1 MESNFQDIIPGSDP
15 SKERKYPTETS
26 HTQMTPKEPPS
37 SEFLCQD
44 CANLDL
50 SEAFSAKDAAFYDA
64 PIIAPG
70 YFGYFNLWAVNVG
83 HRYRVT
89 RITDC
94 ILCQMLFNSWAD
106 EGDSELGDD
115 GDWIRAVSFFD
126 MSGLFAFANDSDDW
140 LSMDFPILMLFSNKS
155 YDLFENMN
163 KFRRVI
169 QLSGYAALQQ
179 LNQQQAVPL
188 PLKVVPPVFDLSTFQ
203 HWFGYCKS
211 NHMSLCLSPKSDLC
225 DTRVIDCQEQ
235 SIIEH
240 EPGMM
245 PYVALSY
252 VWGQPQEQREM
263 GDGKQLPA
271 ELPLLIRDAMAV
283 TRAMGFR
290 YLWVDRYCIDQN
302 NSTVEH
308 GQIRQM
314 DAIYSNAEVTIIA
327 AAGQDENYGLSGVGR
342 HRPATQM
349 VHIGDVAVVWTLKDP
364 QAAIKSSKWSTRGW
378 TFQEAILSR
387 RRLVFT
393 EQQVYFECNA
403 MNIFESLDIP
413 LDGLHIEDRSK
424 SHQDLRCGIFGRNRQ
439 DEFGGSILEEKGP
452 NKVFGRYLSN
462 VEEYSARK
470 LTYAEDSLNAFRGIA
485 QQFWYRK
492 HAVYNI
498 WGMAYRMA
506 PEKRTSSFVQ
516 SLTWRHAKNCWDL
529 LQSPQRR
536 PQFPSWSWA
545 GWEGEVRYEFV
556 FSKHTSWFVNLMSA
570 VSFENQINSP
580 IALEMIEPNP
590 DETCIFPIVILAAAV
605 VPSELISFH
614 PNATSIQHWRIGEYK
629 AALALSYGS
638 VSECQFAKD
647 IHDSHTWQCVCIGGV
662 FEKSSVMILKADDG
676 SDLWQRAGVF
686 AVECYASDL
695 KDMKETWEYKS
706 FRVK

>member
-1 MESNFQDIIPGSDP
+1 MESNFQDIIPGNDP
-15 SKERKYPTETS
+15 SKERKFPTETS

-70 YFGYFNLWAVNVG
+70 YYGYFNLWAVNVG

-94 ILCQMLFNSWAD
+94 ILCQMLFNSRAD
-106 EGDSELGDD
+106 EGDYELDDD

-140 LSMDFPILMLFSNKS
+140 LSMDFPFLMLFSNKN
-155 YDLFENMN
+155 YDLFENMDR
-163 KFRRVI
+163 FRRVI

-179 LNQQQAVPL
+179 LNQQQAVLL
-188 PLKVVPPVFDLSTFQ
+188 PLKVVPPVFDLGTFH

-211 NHMSLCLSPKSDLC
+211 NHTSLCLSPKSDMF

-235 SIIEH
+235 SITEYK
-240 EPGMM
+240 PGM

-252 VWGQPQEQREM
+252 VWGQPQEQREVA
-263 GDGKQLPA
+263 DRKRLPA
-271 ELPLLIRDAMAV
+271 KLPLLIRDAMAV

-302 NSTVEH
+302 NPTVKHE
-308 GQIRQM
+308 QIRQM
-314 DAIYSNAEVTIIA
+314 DVIYGNAEVTIIA

-342 HRPATQM
+342 NRTTTTQT
-349 VHIGDVAVVWTLKDP
+349 VHIGDVAVTWQLKDP
-364 QAAIKSSKWSTRGW
+364 QAAIKSSQWSTRGW

-403 MNIFESLDIP
+403 MNTFESLDIP
-413 LDGLHIEDRSK
+413 LNSLHTDDKSK
-424 SHQDLRCGIFGRNRQ
+424 SHQDLRCGIFGRSRRK
-439 DEFGGSILEEKGP
+439 EFGGVILEEQGP
-452 NKVFGRYLSN
+452 NEVFGRYLSN
-462 VEEYSARK
+462 VEEYSSRK

-485 QQFWYRK
+485 QHFWYRK
-492 HAVYNI
+492 YAVHNI
-498 WGMAYRMA
+498 WGMGYRMDLR
-506 PEKRTSSFVQ
+506 KRTPSFVQ

-529 LQSPQRR
+529 SQSPQRR

-545 GWEGEVRYEFV
+545 GWEGEVEYLFMA
-556 FSKHTSWFVNLMSA
+556 SKRSSWFKNLLSA
-570 VSFENQINSP
+570 VSFENQIDGP
-580 IALEMIEPNP
+580 IALDMIASSP
-590 DETCIFPIVILAAAV
+590 DETCIFPILIVTAAV
-605 VPSELISFH
+605 IPSELISFY
-614 PNATSIQHWRIGEYK
+614 PNATPRQHWRIGEYK
-629 AALALSYGS
+629 AFLRLSYGS
-638 VSECQFAKD
+638 VSECQFAND
-647 IHDSHTWQCVCIGGV
+647 IHDSHTWQCVCTGGV
-662 FEKSSVMILKADDG
+662 VKKSYVMILKADDG
-676 SDLWQRAGVF
+676 SDLWERVGLF
-686 AVECYASDL
+686 AVECFASEL
-695 KDMKETWEYKS
+695 IEVRETWEYKS

>member
-15 SKERKYPTETS
+15 SKERKHPTEAS
-26 HTQMTPKEPPS
+26 HTRTMPEEPPS
-37 SEFLCQD
+37 VEFLCQD

-50 SEAFSAKDAAFYDA
+50 SEAFSAKDGAFYDA

-94 ILCQMLFNSWAD
+94 ILCQILFNSRAD
-106 EGDSELGDD
+106 EGDSELGGD
-115 GDWIRAVSFFD
+115 GDWIRAVSFYD
-126 MSGLFAFANDSDDW
+126 ISGLFAFANESN
-140 LSMDFPILMLFSNKS
+140 DFPFLMLFSNKW
-155 YDLFENMN
+155 YDLWKNRE
-163 KFRRVI
+163 RVRHHV
-169 QLSGYAALQQ
+169 QQSGYAALQQ
-179 LNQQQAVPL
+179 LNQQHAGPIS
-188 PLKVVPPVFDLSTFQ
+188 LKAIPP
-203 HWFGYCKS
+203 
-211 NHMSLCLSPKSDLC
+211 
-225 DTRVIDCQEQ
+225 EQ
-235 SIIEH
+235 SIAEH
-240 EPGMM
+240 EPGM

-252 VWGQPQEQREM
+252 VWGQPQKQREM

-271 ELPLLIRDAMAV
+271 QLPLLIRDAMV
-283 TRAMGFR
+283 ITQAMGFR

-302 NSTVEH
+302 NSTVKH

-314 DAIYSNAEVTIIA
+314 GAIYSNAEVTIIA
-327 AAGQDENYGLSGVGR
+327 AAGQDENYGLSG
-342 HRPATQM
+342 
-349 VHIGDVAVVWTLKDP
+349 DP

-378 TFQEAILSR
+378 TFQEAVLSR

-393 EQQVYFECNA
+393 EQQVYFE
-403 MNIFESLDIP
+403 
-413 LDGLHIEDRSK
+413 LHIDDRSK
-424 SHQDLRCGIFGRNRQ
+424 SHQD
-439 DEFGGSILEEKGP
+439 GP
-452 NKVFGRYLSN
+452 NEVFGRYLSN
-462 VEEYSARK
+462 VEEYSTRK

-492 HAVYNI
+492 HAVHNI

-506 PEKRTSSFVQ
+506 PDKRTSSFVQ

-529 LQSPQRR
+529 SQSPQRR

-545 GWEGEVRYEFV
+545 GWEGEVRYEFM

-570 VSFENQINSP
+570 VSFENQIDSP

-590 DETCIFPIVILAAAV
+590 NETCIFPIVILTAAV
-605 VPSELISFH
+605 IPSELISFH
-614 PNATSIQHWRIGEYK
+614 PDATPRQHWRIGEYK
-629 AALALSYGS
+629 AFLSLSYES
-638 VSECQFAKD
+638 VSECQFAND

-662 FEKSSVMILKADDG
+662 LGKSSVMILKVGDG
-676 SDLWQRAGVF
+676 SDVWERAGVF
-686 AVECYASDL
+686 ALECYASDL

-706 FRVK
+706 FRVE